1 MTTTADTPTTTEDA
15 PPKPPLANGD
25 HVLSAVRAV
34 MRDVIGIAKSGEMRQ
49 EYGRDRGQVQYTF
62 QRFEDMADAVGKSFR
77 AHGVATQTL
86 VTAKDYHRWDKPKQG
101 GGSTLWTSCTV
112 TVRYVFTSLEDG
124 STFTVEACGEG
135 SDSSDKATNKAMTSA
150 LKNAYRQAFTLS
162 TRDDGDPDAHRPE
175 IPGEQNGQVQHQP
188 PPEPAWQQ
196 VEQIARG
203 QSEQNS
209 EPSRVETA
217 ARVMQSARNAA
228 TTGDLAQLA
237 EWAYGKGCLATDV
250 DGAMLARRLL
260 AARATLPVGPPT
272 PRPQYQPTAQELNQV
287 TDQGGH

>member
-25 HVLSAVRAV
+25 HVLSAIRAV

-86 VTAKDYHRWDKPKQG
+86 VTEKGYHHWDKPKQT
-101 GGSTLWTSCTV
+101 GGSTMWTACMV

-162 TRDDGDPDAHRPE
+162 TRDDGDPDASRPE
-175 IPGEQNGQVQHQP
+175 IPGEQPRNAPQNGHQHQP
-188 PPEPAWQQ
+188 PPEPVWQQ

-203 QSEQNS
+203 QSEQNP
-209 EPSRVETA
+209 EPSRVEVATKA
-217 ARVMQSARNAA
+217 MRSIPNAR
-228 TTGDLAQLA
+228 TTGDLARLA
-237 EWAYGKGCLATDV
+237 DWAYSTGCLATDV
-250 DGAMLARRLL
+250 DGNMLARRFMS
-260 AARATLPVGPPT
+260 ARGTLPVGPS
-272 PRPQYQPTAQELNQV
+272 QHEV
-287 TDQGGH
+287 S